1 MQGLLCIIVAF
12 VAFDAFDER
21 SRCSVAVHGEPKV
34 AQ

>member
-21 SRCSVAVHGEPKV
+21 ERCSVAVHGRAKV